1 LHLALS
7 DFLTSNSFARLL
19 TIAFDVL
26 AFILVKI
33 QANEPCGS
41 KYVSWP
47 SRLLT
52 IAFDVL
58 AFILVK
64 IQANEPCGSKYVSWP
79 SKLFKLWS
87 SFFRSNF
94 CGGLF

>member
-1 LHLALS
+1 MVILYFVGTNFLHLAQS

-19 TIAFDVL
+19 TTVFEVL
-26 AFILVKI
+26 AFIWVKI

-41 KYVSWP
+41 KS
-47 SRLLT
+47 
-52 IAFDVL
+52 
-58 AFILVK
+58 
-64 IQANEPCGSKYVSWP
+64 VSWP
-79 SKLFKLWS
+79 SKLFKSWS

>member
-1 LHLALS
+1 MFTVAFDSMWQLVFRIDGYFIFCRNQYLHLALS

-19 TIAFDVL
+19 TIAFEVL
-26 AFILVKI
+26 AFI
-33 QANEPCGS
+33 
-41 KYVSWP
+41 W
-47 SRLLT
+47 
-52 IAFDVL
+52 
-58 AFILVK
+58 VK